1 MKSKIVSFIL
11 VCFVGITSQAAVEYS
26 VLRINNDNVKLA
38 QKNLKVELRYNKW
51 RQIAAVSG
59 FAGLLGFSAYKFLL
73 SDAPAAAV
81 PHPNVG
87 SLTDA
92 DIHNFRWLL
101 GELVNKF
108 NVAKPALTWPYTWWE
123 WLKQQVHS
131 NTHLLLVGVAS
142 TVVFNFMNNSLGPI
156 SKYLNRLDGLLDR
169 TVIMPIAN
177 IFRRNLQSN

>member
-108 NVAKPALTWPYTWWE
+108 NVAKPALTWPSSKQNEETGNADLYSVSFNFIKFARALGMPWWNE
-123 WLKQQVHS
+123 HPIKLALYS
-131 NTHLLLVGVAS
+131 IGIS
-142 TVVFNFMNNSLGPI
+142 TVTAGALG
-156 SKYLNRLDGLLDR
+156 YWLG
-169 TVIMPIAN
+169 M
-177 IFRRNLQSN
+177 RRSGN